1 MNTRVLSDSIK
12 DYYRLL
18 MASKSEKSVKQKNR
32 YDVVLLYMEGYS
44 RKKISEVLHIPLRT
58 VSYHILS
65 YEKGG
70 LESLLIVKQPG
81 AQKKL
86 TDEQETELLS
96 VISTQTPQE
105 AGLGV
110 FANWTAALACAFVE
124 QKFGISFSSRGMPT
138 FLSGWGLVI
147 PDQHIH

>member
-1 MNTRVLSDSIK
+1 MNTKRINDLIK
-12 DYYRLL
+12 DYYRIL
-18 MASKSEKSVKQKNR
+18 MTSKNEKSVKQKNR

-70 LESLLIVKQPG
+70 MEALLIVKLPR

-86 TDEQETELLS
+86 TDEQETELL
-96 VISTQTPQE
+96 
-105 AGLGV
+105 L
-110 FANWTAALACAFVE
+110 
-124 QKFGISFSSRGMPT
+124 
-138 FLSGWGLVI
+138 
-147 PDQHIH
+147 